1 MKKNR
6 KKTAQEPKVQE
17 QLVANISID
26 NAKLIKINTLITKL
40 NKELKSL
47 PESIKVTY
55 QNS

>member
-47 PESIKVTY
+47 PESIKVTC